1 MMTTINVGEKV
12 VHKKYGEGEV
22 FKVEIIDGSS
32 CTLHVKFESGE
43 KSFHYPT
50 VIKNDLVFWDD
61 DTQFNAKWDLDDYEK
76 EIKYRALVIP
86 LKLLLL
92 EDEKERE
99 AFFKILDSVSP
110 SEKSILTMF
119 FGLESE
125 NPKSWSEI
133 GAVLGI
139 SMEMVRARFAK
150 VLRELMNWT
159 KAQRIPKV
167 IRLLAP
173 KEPQKIELCL
183 QNYENY
189 ISKHLNVFSFTV
201 GNSGCGNSCCYTFK
215 GSRYCKFYDVKI
227 KYTADGLAEN
237 SRTIT
242 LNLSGDGETEE
253 ERFYNHCPI
262 RIIEVTGTVEIRN
275 EMI

>member
-32 CTLHVKFESGE
+32 RTLHVKFESGE

-167 IRLLAP
+167 IRILAP

>member
-1 MMTTINVGEKV
+1 MKATINVGEKV
-12 VHKKYGEGEV
+12 VHKKYGEGEI

-43 KSFHYPT
+43 KAFHYPT
-50 VIKNDLVFWDD
+50 VIKNDLVFGDD
-61 DTQFNAKWDLDDYEK
+61 DTQFYATWDLNAYEE
-76 EIKYRALVIP
+76 EIKYSALVNP

-99 AFFKILDSVSP
+99 FFYEVLDTVTP
-110 SEKSILTMF
+110 SEKSVLTMF
-119 FGLESE
+119 FCLEGE
-125 NPKSWSEI
+125 TPKSFSEI
-133 GAVLGI
+133 GDCLGEDV
-139 SMEMVRARFAK
+139 EMVRAMFARALRKLRHPTRAKRVSK
-150 VLRELMNWT
+150 VM
-159 KAQRIPKV
+159 
-167 IRLLAP
+167 RLLAP
-173 KEPQKIELCL
+173 KEPQEIELCL

-201 GNSGCGNSCCYTFK
+201 GNSGQGNSCCYTFK
-215 GSRYCKFYDVKI
+215 GSRYCKFYGVKI

-262 RIIEVTGTVEIRN
+262 RIIEVTGTVEIRD

>member
-1 MMTTINVGEKV
+1 MKATINVGEKV
-12 VHKKYGEGEV
+12 VHKKYGEDEI

-43 KSFHYPT
+43 KAFHYPT
-50 VIKNDLVFWDD
+50 VIKNDLVFGDY
-61 DTQFNAKWDLDDYEK
+61 DTQFYATWDLNAYEE
-76 EIKYRALVIP
+76 EIKYSALVNP

-99 AFFKILDSVSP
+99 FFYEVLDTVTP
-110 SEKSILTMF
+110 RDQPVLKMF

-125 NPKSWSEI
+125 TPKSFSEI
-133 GAVLGI
+133 GDCLG
-139 SMEMVRARFAK
+139 EDVETVRAMFARTLRTLRHPTRAKRVSK
-150 VLRELMNWT
+150 VM
-159 KAQRIPKV
+159 
-167 IRLLAP
+167 RLLAP
-173 KEPQKIELCL
+173 KEPQEIELCL

-215 GSRYCKFYDVKI
+215 GSRYCKFYGVKI
-227 KYTADGLAEN
+227 KYTADGLEEN

-262 RIIEVTGTVEIRN
+262 RIIEVTGTVEIRD

>member
-1 MMTTINVGEKV
+1 MMATINVGEKV
-12 VHKKYGEGEV
+12 VHKKYGEGEI

-50 VIKNDLVFWDD
+50 VIKNDLVFGDD
-61 DTQFNAKWDLDDYEK
+61 DTQFYATCDLDDYER

-125 NPKSWSEI
+125 NPKSFSEI
-133 GAVLGI
+133 GDFLG
-139 SMEMVRARFAK
+139 SDVAMVRARFAK
-150 VLRELMNWT
+150 ALRTLKHPT
-159 KAQRIPKV
+159 RAKRVSKV
-167 IRLLAP
+167 MRLLAP
-173 KEPQKIELCL
+173 KEPQEIKLCL

-262 RIIEVTGTVEIRN
+262 RIIEVTGTVEILN

>member
-1 MMTTINVGEKV
+1 MDATIKVWEKV
-12 VHKKYGEGEV
+12 EHKKYGVGEI
-22 FKVEIIDGSS
+22 FKVEIIDESS

-43 KSFHYPT
+43 KAFHYPAA
-50 VIKNDLVFWDD
+50 VKNDLVFGDD
-61 DTQFNAKWDLDDYEK
+61 DTQYCATWDLDAYEE
-76 EIKYRALVIP
+76 EIKYSALVNP

-99 AFFKILDSVSP
+99 AFFKILDTVTP
-110 SEKSILTMF
+110 SEKSVLTMF

-125 NPKSWSEI
+125 NPKSFSEI
-133 GAVLGI
+133 GAFLGI
-139 SMEMVRARFAK
+139 SVERVRMMFAKALRKLRHPSRAR
-150 VLRELMNWT
+150 N
-159 KAQRIPKV
+159 IPQ
-167 IRLLAP
+167 IISLLTP
-173 KEPQKIELCL
+173 KEKEKIELSL
-183 QNYENY
+183 QNYEKY

-201 GNSGCGNSCCYTFK
+201 GNSGRGNSCCYTFK

-242 LNLSGDGETEE
+242 LNLSGDGETQE

-262 RIIEVTGTVEIRN
+262 RIIEVTGTVEF
-275 EMI
+275 

>member
-1 MMTTINVGEKV
+1 MMATINVGTKV

-50 VIKNDLVFWDD
+50 IIKNDLVFGDY
-61 DTQFNAKWDLDDYEK
+61 DTQFYATCDLNAYEE
-76 EIKYRALVIP
+76 EIKYSALVNP

-99 AFFKILDSVSP
+99 FFYEVLDTVTP
-110 SEKSILTMF
+110 REKPVFTMF
-119 FGLESE
+119 FGLDGEG
-125 NPKSWSEI
+125 PKKFSEI
-133 GAVLGI
+133 ADFLGCDV
-139 SMEMVRARFAK
+139 EMVRAMFAK
-150 VLRELMNWT
+150 ELRKL
-159 KAQRIPKV
+159 KHPSRAKHVSKV
-167 IRLLAP
+167 MKLLAP
-173 KEPQKIELCL
+173 KEPQEIELCL

-201 GNSGCGNSCCYTFK
+201 GNSGRGNSCCYTFK
-215 GSRYCKFYDVKI
+215 GSRYCKFYGVKI

-262 RIIEVTGTVEIRN
+262 RIIEVTGTVEVRD